1 MQKFSNNLI
10 LESSPYLL
18 QHAHNPVNWY
28 PWGEEALNKS
38 KAEDKLILIS
48 IGYSA
53 CHWCHVMEHESFE
66 NEEIAQIM
74 NENFVNI
81 KIDREERPDLDQIY
95 MDAVQAISGNGG
107 WPLNVFLTPDL
118 KPFFGGTY
126 FPPENSGRRVGWP
139 DILLQ
144 ISSLWNTKKQ
154 DILDQ
159 AENLFNHLESTG
171 NIFKTQIADDSS
183 FTKEGFESINNIIL
197 ESADKI
203 NGGFGKAPK
212 FLQTFTIQ
220 YLQMHSHFF
229 KNENS
234 LKQAELSLTKM
245 VTAGIY
251 DHLAGGISRY
261 STDEIWLAPHF
272 EKMLY
277 DNALLV
283 ITLSEGYMLKAN
295 PLFKESI
302 IKTIAFLKS
311 EMKNSEGGFYSALD
325 ADSEKEEG
333 KFYVWSKF
341 EINNIL
347 KDDSELFCKYY
358 GVTEE
363 GNWEGKNILTRNF
376 TDEEFAIN
384 ENISTD
390 ILKEKIN
397 NLDLKLL
404 KIRNER
410 IRPGIDDK
418 ILLGWNALLVK
429 ALCKASS
436 ALEIDEYKVEAID
449 LFSFLDLNL
458 KTNKGELLHTYKN
471 GNASISA
478 FLDDYAYFI
487 DAAINLYEVT
497 GDDKYL
503 YKAKDLLEYTIKTFS
518 AESGLFYFTSQDQ
531 TDVIVRKIDCYD
543 GAVPSANSI
552 LTDSLFYL
560 SVCFENKDWE
570 LRAEKNINSI
580 KNFILKYPT
589 SFGVWAQIA
598 LKKYIGIKEIAIVGQ
613 AFNIMLAKVLKIYLP
628 NKILLANI
636 GKRNLIFSL
645 GEIKNETLVYICKD
659 NHCLP
664 PMRSLQELENH
675 LSEI

>member
-28 PWGEEALNKS
+28 PWGEEALNKA
-38 KAEDKLILIS
+38 KTEDKLILIS

-53 CHWCHVMEHESFE
+53 CHWCHVMEHECFE
-66 NEEIAQIM
+66 NEEIAAIM
-74 NENFVNI
+74 NDNFVNI

-144 ISSLWNTKKQ
+144 ISSLWKTKKQ

-171 NIFKTQIADDSS
+171 NIFKTQIADESS
-183 FTKEGFESINNIIL
+183 FNREDFESINNIIL

-212 FLQTFTIQ
+212 FLQIFTIQ

-234 LKQAELSLTKM
+234 LKQWELSLTKM
-245 VTAGIY
+245 ITGGIY

-261 STDEIWLAPHF
+261 STDDIWLAPHF

-277 DNALLV
+277 DNALLI
-283 ITLSEGYMLKAN
+283 ITLSEGFMLKNN
-295 PLFKESI
+295 PLFKEGI
-302 IKTIAFLKS
+302 IKTINFLKS
-311 EMKNSEGGFYSALD
+311 EMKNAEGGYFSALD

-333 KFYVWSKF
+333 KFYVWSKA
-341 EINNIL
+341 EIKNIL

-358 GVTEE
+358 GVTEA
-363 GNWEGKNILTRNF
+363 GNWEGKNILTRKF
-376 TDEEFAIN
+376 TDEEFAAK
-384 ENISTD
+384 ENISAEKLNQK
-390 ILKEKIN
+390 IIELGLQVLKV
-397 NLDLKLL
+397 
-404 KIRNER
+404 RNKR
-410 IRPGIDDK
+410 IRPGVDDK

-436 ALEIDEYKVEAID
+436 ALEIEEYKVEAEK
-449 LFSFLDLNL
+449 LFSFLDINL
-458 KTNKGELLHTYKN
+458 KNAKNELLHTYKN
-471 GNASISA
+471 GKASISG

-487 DAAINLYEVT
+487 DAAINLFEVT
-497 GDDKYL
+497 GEEKYL
-503 YKAKDLLEYTIKTFS
+503 YKAKELLEYTIVNFS
-518 AESGLFYFTSQDQ
+518 SESGLFYFTAIDQ
-531 TDVIVRKIDCYD
+531 KDVIIRKIDCYD
-543 GAVPSANSI
+543 GAIPSANSI
-552 LTDSLFYL
+552 LTDSLIYL
-560 SVCFENKDWE
+560 SICFDNPDWE
-570 LRAEKNINSI
+570 QRAAKNILTL
-580 KNFILKYPT
+580 KNLFLKYPT

-636 GKRNLIFSL
+636 GKRNLIFSM

-664 PMRSLQELENH
+664 PMRSLQDLENH
-675 LSEI
+675 LNEI